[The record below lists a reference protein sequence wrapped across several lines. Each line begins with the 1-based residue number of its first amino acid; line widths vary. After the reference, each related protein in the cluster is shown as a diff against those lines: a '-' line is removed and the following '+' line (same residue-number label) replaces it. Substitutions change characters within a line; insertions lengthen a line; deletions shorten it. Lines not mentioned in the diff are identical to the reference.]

1 MMKKKMPY
9 SITTGAG
16 EPKMG
21 GDMGMRSRG
30 SKMTASASKE
40 MDVTPR
46 STSKTTAKMRK
57 DMIPGTSIRY
67 NESGNFK
74 MGGCVMAGRGGK
86 YKGMK

>member
-9 SITTGAG
+9 VIPPDAG

-46 STSKTTAKMRK
+46 STAKTTAKMRK
-57 DMIPGTSIRY
+57 DKIPGTDIQFNMR
-67 NESGNFK
+67 GNFK